1 MTNCS
6 IHRQKDIRVCVM
18 HVMGL
23 PTEQAV
29 VPKELLLM
37 HPRNSVR
44 LIRAAKVH
52 AESARTIGVSL
63 LYCALRANHAHYAQV
78 TMGSGAR

>member
-18 HVMGL
+18 HAMGML
-23 PTEQAV
+23 TEQVA
-29 VPKELLLM
+29 VPKELLPM

-44 LIRAAKVH
+44 RIRAAKVR

-78 TMGSGAR
+78 TMGSEAR